1 MAMEVKFEV
10 FRSSV
15 NSWDN
20 LFEQA
25 ADFATSV
32 GSEKVI
38 NISHSCDNGDG
49 VVVIWYWSE

>member
-1 MAMEVKFEV
+1 MEVKFEV